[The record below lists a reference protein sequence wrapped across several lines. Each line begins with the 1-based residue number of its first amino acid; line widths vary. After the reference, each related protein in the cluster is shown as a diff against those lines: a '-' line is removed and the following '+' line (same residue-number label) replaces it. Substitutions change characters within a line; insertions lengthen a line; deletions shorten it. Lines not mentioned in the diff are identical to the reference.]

1 MRKNKNI
8 VKVNEYLQMGQYA
21 QEYHCSSCGTKG
33 KFILNETDCCKYIC
47 RNCGYQ
53 GDFEQEIS
61 DQNDVVSGCHHIQK
75 QRKKKCMMEI
85 ARNGIESL

>member
-21 QEYHCSSCGTKG
+21 QEYQCSNCGTKG
-33 KFILNETDCCKYIC
+33 KIILNETDCCKYTC

-61 DQNDVVSGCHHIQK
+61 DQNDV
-75 QRKKKCMMEI
+75 
-85 ARNGIESL
+85 ESEWLSSYTEAEKEEVYDGDCQEWY